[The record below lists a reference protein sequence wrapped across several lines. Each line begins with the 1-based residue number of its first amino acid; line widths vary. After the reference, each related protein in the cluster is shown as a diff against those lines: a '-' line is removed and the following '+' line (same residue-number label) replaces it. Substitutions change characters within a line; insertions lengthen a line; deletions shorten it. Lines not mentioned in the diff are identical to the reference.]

1 MLNLIHARSFVTVIA
16 TRGVRAAARE
26 LDLAPSTIVD
36 HIRQLEEVLAA
47 PLVVRQRGSAM
58 PTDQGARFLPL
69 ARALV
74 ETAGRV
80 RSLIHLP
87 ALRLAAS
94 SNVGIYLLQP
104 HIAAFRQ
111 CAGIPVEQWIGSN
124 SDVVARLER
133 GEADVAAMEWWDGR
147 PGFTARTWRREPL
160 VVIVGPGHRWARRG
174 SVPVTDLQ
182 TEPLLGGEVRH
193 RNWLSVAP
201 AIGTNREI
209 ADHHRRFRQHRGC
222 QARGPRR
229 LRCVDCHGSLC
240 CRRNCDRAA
249 CRPSYRRGRTRQGD
263 HADRPRDFASYR
275 AGNGNV
281 RRGAELGAG
290 SSRLAVVSRPPAI
303 GCSAIRA
310 VACSIRAT
318 SWAAALGL
326 SFAMYAKISSRSA
339 SAPRSNRSFMR
350 CDSG

>member
-47 PLVVRQRGSAM
+47 PLVVRQRGSAI
-58 PTDQGARFLPL
+58 PTDQGARLLPL

-94 SNVGIYLLQP
+94 SNVGTYLLQP

-111 CAGIPVEQWIGSN
+111 SAGIPVEQWIGSN

-160 VVIVGPGHRWARRG
+160 VVIVGSGHPWARRG
-174 SVPVTDLQ
+174 SVSVTDLQ
-182 TEPLLGGEVRH
+182 TEPLLGGESGTGTGYLLRRQLGPIAKSLTIIDGFGSTEAVKRAVRAGCGASIVMEA
-193 RNWLSVAP
+193 SVADEVATEQLVALRIEGVELDKEIKLIVP
-201 AIGTNREI
+201 AT
-209 ADHHRRFRQHRGC
+209 
-222 QARGPRR
+222 
-229 LRCVDCHGSLC
+229 L
-240 CRRNCDRAA
+240 
-249 CRPSYRRGRTRQGD
+249 
-263 HADRPRDFASYR
+263 
-275 AGNGNV
+275 
-281 RRGAELGAG
+281 
-290 SSRLAVVSRPPAI
+290 PP
-303 GCSAIRA
+303 
-310 VACSIRAT
+310 
-318 SWAAALGL
+318 
-326 SFAMYAKISSRSA
+326 
-339 SAPRSNRSFMR
+339 SAPAMAMFDAAQNWER
-350 CDSG
+350 GLPI

>member
-47 PLVVRQRGSAM
+47 PLVVRQRGSAI
-58 PTDQGARFLPL
+58 PTDQGARLLPL

-94 SNVGIYLLQP
+94 SNVGTYLLQP

-111 CAGIPVEQWIGSN
+111 SAGVPVEQWIGSN

-160 VVIVGPGHRWARRG
+160 IVIVGPGHRWARRG

-182 TEPLLGGEVRH
+182 TEPLLGGESGTGTGYLLRRQLGPIAKSLTIIDGFGSTEAVKRAVRAGCGASIVMEA
-193 RNWLSVAP
+193 SVADELATERLVALRIEGVELDKEIKLIVP
-201 AIGTNREI
+201 ATLPRTAPAKAMFDASQSWE
-209 ADHHRRFRQHRGC
+209 RGL
-222 QARGPRR
+222 P
-229 LRCVDCHGSLC
+229 V
-240 CRRNCDRAA
+240 
-249 CRPSYRRGRTRQGD
+249 
-263 HADRPRDFASYR
+263 
-275 AGNGNV
+275 
-281 RRGAELGAG
+281 
-290 SSRLAVVSRPPAI
+290 
-303 GCSAIRA
+303 
-310 VACSIRAT
+310 
-318 SWAAALGL
+318 
-326 SFAMYAKISSRSA
+326 
-339 SAPRSNRSFMR
+339 
-350 CDSG
+350 

>member
-1 MLNLIHARSFVTVIA
+1 MLNLTHARSFVTVIA

-47 PLVVRQRGSAM
+47 PLVVRRRGSAM

-80 RSLIHLP
+80 RNLIHLP

-94 SNVGIYLLQP
+94 SNVGTYLLQP

-111 CAGIPVEQWIGSN
+111 SAGIPVEQWIGSN

-160 VVIVGPGHRWARRG
+160 VVIVGAGHRWARRG

-182 TEPLLGGEVRH
+182 TEPLLGGESGTGTGYLLRRQLGPIAKSLTIIDGFGSTEAVKRAVRAGCGASIVMEA
-193 RNWLSVAP
+193 SVADEVATEQLVALRIEGVELDKEIVLIVPETLPPTAP
-201 AIGTNREI
+201 AMAMFDAAQCWE
-209 ADHHRRFRQHRGC
+209 RGL
-222 QARGPRR
+222 P
-229 LRCVDCHGSLC
+229 V
-240 CRRNCDRAA
+240 
-249 CRPSYRRGRTRQGD
+249 
-263 HADRPRDFASYR
+263 
-275 AGNGNV
+275 
-281 RRGAELGAG
+281 
-290 SSRLAVVSRPPAI
+290 
-303 GCSAIRA
+303 
-310 VACSIRAT
+310 
-318 SWAAALGL
+318 
-326 SFAMYAKISSRSA
+326 
-339 SAPRSNRSFMR
+339 
-350 CDSG
+350 

>member
-1 MLNLIHARSFVTVIA
+1 MLNLTHARSFVTVIA

-111 CAGIPVEQWIGSN
+111 RAGIPVEQWIGSN
-124 SDVVARLER
+124 LDVVARLER

-147 PGFTARTWRREPL
+147 PGFIARTWRREPL
-160 VVIVGPGHRWARRG
+160 VVIVGLGHRWARRG

-182 TEPLLGGEVRH
+182 TEPLLGGESGTGTGYLLRRQLGPIAKSLTIIDGFGSTEAVKRAVRAGCGASIVMEA
-193 RNWLSVAP
+193 SVADEVATEQLVALRIEGVELNKEINLIVPETLPPTAP
-201 AIGTNREI
+201 AKAMFDASQSWE
-209 ADHHRRFRQHRGC
+209 RGL
-222 QARGPRR
+222 P
-229 LRCVDCHGSLC
+229 V
-240 CRRNCDRAA
+240 
-249 CRPSYRRGRTRQGD
+249 
-263 HADRPRDFASYR
+263 
-275 AGNGNV
+275 
-281 RRGAELGAG
+281 
-290 SSRLAVVSRPPAI
+290 
-303 GCSAIRA
+303 
-310 VACSIRAT
+310 
-318 SWAAALGL
+318 
-326 SFAMYAKISSRSA
+326 
-339 SAPRSNRSFMR
+339 
-350 CDSG
+350 

>member
-47 PLVVRQRGSAM
+47 PLLVRQRGSAM

-94 SNVGIYLLQP
+94 SNVGTYLLQP

-111 CAGIPVEQWIGSN
+111 SAGIPVEQWIGSN

-133 GEADVAAMEWWDGR
+133 GEADVAAMEWWDER

-160 VVIVGPGHRWARRG
+160 VVIVGSGHRWARRG
-174 SVPVTDLQ
+174 SVSVTDLQ
-182 TEPLLGGEVRH
+182 TEPLLGGESGTGTGYLLRRQLGSIAKSLTIIDGFGSTEAVKRAVRAGCGASIVMEA
-193 RNWLSVAP
+193 SVADEVATEQLVALRIEGVELDKEIKLIVP
-201 AIGTNREI
+201 ATLPPTAPAMAMFDASQSWE
-209 ADHHRRFRQHRGC
+209 RGL
-222 QARGPRR
+222 P
-229 LRCVDCHGSLC
+229 V
-240 CRRNCDRAA
+240 
-249 CRPSYRRGRTRQGD
+249 
-263 HADRPRDFASYR
+263 
-275 AGNGNV
+275 
-281 RRGAELGAG
+281 
-290 SSRLAVVSRPPAI
+290 
-303 GCSAIRA
+303 
-310 VACSIRAT
+310 
-318 SWAAALGL
+318 
-326 SFAMYAKISSRSA
+326 
-339 SAPRSNRSFMR
+339 
-350 CDSG
+350 

>member
-1 MLNLIHARSFVTVIA
+1 MLNLTHARSFVTVIA

-94 SNVGIYLLQP
+94 SNVGTYLLQP

-160 VVIVGPGHRWARRG
+160 VVIVGSGHRWARGR
-174 SVPVTDLQ
+174 SVTVTDLQ
-182 TEPLLGGEVRH
+182 TEPLLGGESGTGTGYLLR
-193 RNWLSVAP
+193 RQLGPIAQSLTIIDGFGSTEASRRVAP
-201 AIGTNREI
+201 A
-209 ADHHRRFRQHRGC
+209 A
-222 QARGPRR
+222 
-229 LRCVDCHGSLC
+229 
-240 CRRNCDRAA
+240 
-249 CRPSYRRGRTRQGD
+249 
-263 HADRPRDFASYR
+263 
-275 AGNGNV
+275 V
-281 RRGAELGAG
+281 RRVMEASVADEVATGRLVALRIEGIELDKEIM
-290 SSRLAVVSRPPAI
+290 LIVPETLPPTAP
-303 GCSAIRA
+303 AMA
-310 VACSIRAT
+310 MF
-318 SWAAALGL
+318 AAAQSWERGL
-326 SFAMYAKISSRSA
+326 PA
-339 SAPRSNRSFMR
+339 
-350 CDSG
+350 